1 MRKQSESRLY
11 CKTIIILLPSSIA
24 ANDCCWNSLP
34 IYCAMAYM
42 WCYPTCRAF
51 QTMDWSNLGR
61 ILRQQQIKVAFKPL
75 KTVNSLFTRLKAQ
88 KKVDQATIWHS
99 VQNDLSIAPT
109 AVLYTMGKLNNHLKL
124 GLQNTRE
131 LFLCLTTTLDKISC
145 HVHMKTTTKWILEM
159 SEFLY

>member
-11 CKTIIILLPSSIA
+11 CKTIIYYPSSFT
-24 ANDCCWNSLP
+24 NSCKWLLLKLP
-34 IYCAMAYM
+34 TNLLCNGLHVVLPYM
-42 WCYPTCRAF
+42 
-51 QTMDWSNLGR
+51 QGISNNGLVESWSNLKAATN
-61 ILRQQQIKVAFKPL
+61 Q
-75 KTVNSLFTRLKAQ
+75 SRLQAIENCEQSVHATESSEKGWPGYNLAQ
-88 KKVDQATIWHS
+88 CAK
-99 VQNDLSIAPT
+99 SIAPT

-124 GLQNTRE
+124 GLQNTRG